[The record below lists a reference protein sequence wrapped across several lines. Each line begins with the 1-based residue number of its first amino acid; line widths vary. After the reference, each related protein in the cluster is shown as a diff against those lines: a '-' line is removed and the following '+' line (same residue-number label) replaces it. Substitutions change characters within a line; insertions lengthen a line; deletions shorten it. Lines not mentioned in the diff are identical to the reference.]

1 VIPQTARRVIG
12 LLDLTSLGD
21 DDTEQ
26 MIADLC
32 ARAVTPFGPVAAV
45 CVWPRFVAQARR
57 LLGDT
62 PVKVATVINFPHGD
76 GDPAGV
82 AAATRAAA
90 ADGAQEIDVV
100 APWRPFLEGDEAY
113 AGPVLQACREAC
125 GADAGLKVIVES
137 GAFADAADGSAA
149 LRRLCDTALA
159 AGADFLKTST
169 GKREPGASLAAAA
182 VFYDAITAANSPAG
196 VKISGGVRT
205 CEQAAAYLA
214 QAAARKG
221 EGWAAPATFRFGASA
236 LLDALLPAAADEI
249 G

>member
-1 VIPQTARRVIG
+1 MTPQTARRVIG

-32 ARAVTPFGPVAAV
+32 ARASTPFGPVAAV

-57 LLGDT
+57 LLADT

-82 AAATRAAA
+82 AAATRAAV

-100 APWRPFLEGDEAY
+100 APWRRFQNGDEAY
-113 AGPVLQACREAC
+113 AGPVLRACREAC
-125 GADAGLKVIVES
+125 GADVGLKVIVES
-137 GAFADAADGSAA
+137 GAFEDSAA

-169 GKREPGASLAAAA
+169 GKREPGASPAAAA
-182 VFYDAITAANSPAG
+182 VFYDVIAAANSPAG

-205 CEQAAAYLA
+205 CDQAEAYLA

-221 EGWAAPATFRFGASA
+221 GGWAAPATFRFGASA

>member
-1 VIPQTARRVIG
+1 MTPQTARRVIG

-21 DDTEQ
+21 DDTAE
-26 MIADLC
+26 MIAGLC

-57 LLGDT
+57 LLADT

-76 GDPAGV
+76 ADPADV
-82 AAATRAAA
+82 ATATRAAA

-100 APWRPFLEGDEAY
+100 APWRRFLEGDEAY
-113 AGPVLQACREAC
+113 AAQVLRACREAC
-125 GADAGLKVIVES
+125 GPDVGLKVIVES
-137 GAFADAADGSAA
+137 GAFTDMAA
-149 LRRLCDTALA
+149 LRRLCDAALA

-169 GKREPGASLAAAA
+169 GKREPGATLAAAA
-182 VFYDAITAANSPAG
+182 VFYDAIAAANSPAG

-205 CEQAAAYLA
+205 CDQAEAYLA

>member
-1 VIPQTARRVIG
+1 MNPQTARRVIG

-21 DDTEQ
+21 GDTPER
-26 MIADLC
+26 IADLC
-32 ARAVTPFGPVAAV
+32 ARAATPFGPVAAV

-57 LLGDT
+57 LSADT
-62 PVKVATVINFPHGD
+62 SVKVATVINFPHGED
-76 GDPAGV
+76 APADV
-82 AAATRAAA
+82 AAATRAAV

-100 APWRPFLEGDEAY
+100 APWRRFLNGEEAY
-113 AGPVLQACREAC
+113 AAEVLRACREAC
-125 GADAGLKVIVES
+125 GPAVGMKVIVES

-182 VFYDAITAANSPAG
+182 VFFDAIEAANSRAG
-196 VKISGGVRT
+196 VKISGGVRS
-205 CEQAAAYLA
+205 CDQAAAYLA

-221 EGWAAPATFRFGASA
+221 EDWAQPATFRFGASA
-236 LLDALLPAAADEI
+236 LLDALLPAAAAEMN
-249 G
+249 